1 MIEALALLVFAA
13 LVATV
18 GASALSR
25 AEWPQMAPRLG
36 VAAWQVLTG
45 SAVAATVLAG
55 LSLTV
60 PQAAISAN
68 IAELLH
74 ACVMALRRQYATPGG
89 ALIHATGAVLTVFL
103 LGRLTYL
110 LGSGLGRA
118 RRLRHRHLDQLSLLS
133 HRDPDLGA
141 LIVDHPTAT
150 AYCLPGRAHTIVLT
164 SAAVAAL
171 DGDELAAVLAHERAH
186 LHGRHHLVLALA
198 EALSRTLPWVPC
210 FGLARDEQ
218 ARLLEMLADDR
229 ASRPSGR
236 LTVARA
242 LVNLAEGSVPA
253 AALGAGDVCA
263 VARVRRLIEPAHT
276 LGIGRRA
283 AIGGILVLTAALPI
297 GLASAPAIAATNS
310 QYCPITADLR
320 SS

>member
-1 MIEALALLVFAA
+1 MIEALALLAFAA
-13 LVATV
+13 VVATA
-18 GASALSR
+18 GAGLLRR
-25 AEWPQMAPRLG
+25 ADWPQSAPRLG

-45 SAVAATVLAG
+45 SVVAALVFAG

-74 ACVMALRRQYATPGG
+74 ACVTALRRQYATPGG
-89 ALIHATGAVLTVFL
+89 ALIHAAGAVLTL
-103 LGRLTYL
+103 LLLARLIYL
-110 LGSGLGRA
+110 LSTGLGRA

-150 AYCLPGRAHTIVLT
+150 AYCLPGRARTIVLT

-186 LHGRHHLVLALA
+186 LQGRHHLVLALA
-198 EALSRTLPWVPC
+198 DALSRTLRWLPC
-210 FGLARDEQ
+210 FAIARDEQ
-218 ARLLEMLADDR
+218 ARLLEMLADDS

-253 AALGAGDVCA
+253 QALGAGDVCA
-263 VARVRRLIEPAHT
+263 LARVRRLLEPAHA
-276 LGIGRRA
+276 LGVGRRA
-283 AIGGILVLTAALPI
+283 AIGGLLVLTAALPV
-297 GLASAPAIAATNS
+297 AVAAAPAMAATTA
-310 QYCPITADLR
+310 QYCPITADMR
-320 SS
+320 ST